1 NILLQVLDDGRLT
14 DNKGRTVDF
23 RNTNIIM
30 TSNLGSGIITERFGS
45 ELSGSGE
52 LSEMVVE
59 NTRDEVMELMKRTL
73 KPEFLNRIDE
83 VVMFTPLTR
92 RQTLQIVDIQLAAV
106 ERMLREVGMEL
117 KVTPAA
123 REWLA
128 DAGYDPTYGARPV
141 KRAIQTHLVNA
152 LSRSILAGSV
162 ERDRP
167 IEVDVEGGNLI
178 MKNA

>member
-1 NILLQVLDDGRLT
+1 VLDDGRLT

-23 RNTNIIM
+23 RNTIIIM

-92 RQTLQIVDIQLAAV
+92 QQTLQIVDIQLAGV
-106 ERMLREVGMEL
+106 ERMLCEVGMAL

-167 IEVDVEGGNLI
+167 IEVDVLDGQLV

>member
-1 NILLQVLDDGRLT
+1 
-14 DNKGRTVDF
+14 
-23 RNTNIIM
+23 M
-30 TSNLGSGIITERFGS
+30 
-45 ELSGSGE
+45 
-52 LSEMVVE
+52 
-59 NTRDEVMELMKRTL
+59 
-73 KPEFLNRIDE
+73 
-83 VVMFTPLTR
+83 
-92 RQTLQIVDIQLAAV
+92 
-106 ERMLREVGMEL
+106 

-167 IEVDVEGGNLI
+167 IEVEVADGQLV

>member
-1 NILLQVLDDGRLT
+1 
-14 DNKGRTVDF
+14 
-23 RNTNIIM
+23 M
-30 TSNLGSGIITERFGS
+30 A
-45 ELSGSGE
+45 
-52 LSEMVVE
+52 VE
-59 NTRDEVMELMKRTL
+59 STRDEVMELMKRTL

-92 RQTLQIVDIQLAAV
+92 QQTLQIVDIQLAGV
-106 ERMLREVGMEL
+106 ERMLCEVGMTL

-128 DAGYDPTYGARPV
+128 DAGYDLTYGARPV
-141 KRAIQTHLVNA
+141 KRAIQTRLVNA

-167 IEVDVEGGNLI
+167 IEVEVADGQLV

>member
-1 NILLQVLDDGRLT
+1 
-14 DNKGRTVDF
+14 
-23 RNTNIIM
+23 M
-30 TSNLGSGIITERFGS
+30 TGVQTCALPISNLGSGIITERFGS

-92 RQTLQIVDIQLAAV
+92 RQTLQIVDIQLSAV

-117 KVTPAA
+117 KVTPVA

-167 IEVDVEGGNLI
+167 IEVDAVDGEI
-178 MKNA
+178 QMKNA